1 MVIHAAQI
9 LLVLTRVN
17 NTGVISGIDY
27 RRILLDGKRTLTIAL
42 PLIGAQLLQMGNGLV
57 DAIVAG
63 RLGSVELA
71 AGGIGAGVWFFTS
84 LLCIGLM
91 AGLSPALSRL
101 IGQGRRVAVGKMFRQ
116 GLWLAVLTG
125 VLALICTLLMGV
137 SLPHWGLQSEL
148 VPFIKQYLFTAC
160 WSLPAFAIMMAC
172 RNVCEAT
179 GLVKPVLLVQLLG
192 LFVNLFADLAFG
204 LGWFG
209 FPRLGLI
216 GIGLATSS
224 VMVVMAIA
232 LLLFLRRDIFKRY
245 QLLSGFEKPVW
256 AEIKPMLVLSLPI
269 YLALLFE
276 AGLFVATAIQ
286 MGMIGTIEAAG
297 HYVAI
302 SISGACYMLPLGL
315 SFALTSR
322 VGRVYGRES
331 LPAIKL
337 RIVSGLAITLL
348 MAVSTALLLLFFRQ
362 SFSAL
367 YAEDMEVQRVAAYL
381 LIFAAIFQ
389 LPDAVQVALLGSL
402 RGLQD
407 TRVPMLINLFAYWA
421 IAFSVGYY
429 CAHHLGFGATGLWG
443 GLILGLTVS
452 SVLLSF
458 RLWIRVKQLENEGFV
473 LG

>member
-1 MVIHAAQI
+1 MLNQ
-9 LLVLTRVN
+9 LKDS
-17 NTGVISGIDY
+17 GVHSGFSY
-27 RRILLDGKRTLTIAL
+27 RKIILDGKRSLTIAL
-42 PLIGAQLLQMGNGLV
+42 PLIGAQLLQMANGLV

-71 AGGIGAGVWFFTS
+71 AGGIAAGLWFFSS

-125 VLALICTLLMGV
+125 VLALICTLIIGA
-137 SLPHWGLQSEL
+137 SLSYWSLQTEL

-160 WSLPAFAIMMAC
+160 WSLPAFAVMMAC

-179 GLVKPVLLVQLLG
+179 GVVKPVLLVQLAG

-204 LGWFG
+204 LGMFG
-209 FPRLGLI
+209 FPKLGLI

-224 VMVVMAIA
+224 VMVVMAIG
-232 LLLFLRRDIFKRY
+232 LLLYLRRDIFKRY
-245 QLLSGFEKPVW
+245 QLLSGFEKPDW
-256 AEIKPMLVLSLPI
+256 AEIKPMLILSVPI

-315 SFALTSR
+315 SFALTAR
-322 VGRVYGRES
+322 TGRVYGRES

-337 RIVSGLAITLL
+337 RIVSGLAITFL
-348 MAVSTALLLLFFRQ
+348 MAMATALLLLFFRH
-362 SFSAL
+362 SITGI
-367 YAEDMEVQRVAAYL
+367 YAEDVDVQRVAAYL
-381 LIFAAIFQ
+381 LIFSAIFQ
-389 LPDAVQVALLGSL
+389 LPDAAQVALLGLL

-407 TRVPMLINLFAYWA
+407 TRVPMFINLFAYWGV
-421 IAFSVGYY
+421 AFLVGYY
-429 CAHHLGFGATGLWG
+429 SAHHLGYGATGLWG

-452 SVLLSF
+452 SVLLSA
-458 RLWIRVKQLENEGFV
+458 RLWVRVKHLERHGFA
-473 LG
+473 GAGG

>member
-1 MVIHAAQI
+1 M
-9 LLVLTRVN
+9 N
-17 NTGVISGIDY
+17 NTGVLSGITY
-27 RRILLDGKRTLTIAL
+27 RRIVLDGKRTLTIAL

-71 AGGIGAGVWFFTS
+71 AGGIGAGIWFFTS

-91 AGLSPALSRL
+91 AGLSPALSSL
-101 IGQGRRVAVGKMFRQ
+101 IGQGRRVVVGKTFRQ

-125 VLALICTLLMGV
+125 VLALIATLLLGF
-137 SLPHWGLQSEL
+137 SLEHWGLQSEL
-148 VPFIKQYLFTAC
+148 VPFIKQYLFAAC

-179 GLVKPVLLVQLLG
+179 GLVKPVLLVQALG
-192 LFVNLFADLAFG
+192 LIVNLFADLAFG

-209 FPRLGLI
+209 FPKLGLV
-216 GIGLATSS
+216 GIGLATST

-232 LLLFLRRDIFKRY
+232 LLGYLRRDVFKRY
-245 QLLSGFEKPVW
+245 QLLSGFEAPDW
-256 AEIKPMLVLSLPI
+256 AEIKPMLVLSIPI
-269 YLALLFE
+269 YLTLLFE

-286 MGMIGTIEAAG
+286 MGMIGTVEAAG

-302 SISGACYMLPLGL
+302 SISGVCYMLPLGL

-337 RIVSGLAITLL
+337 RIVSGLVIMLFMATL
-348 MAVSTALLLLFFRQ
+348 TALLLLSFRH
-362 SFSAL
+362 SITGL
-367 YAEDMEVQRVAAYL
+367 YAEDLNVQQVAAHL

-389 LPDAVQVALLGSL
+389 LPDAVQVALIGVL

-407 TRVPMLINLFAYWA
+407 TRVPMMINFFAYWA
-421 IAFSVGYY
+421 VAFSVGYY
-429 CAHHLGFGATGLWG
+429 CAHHLGYGATGLWG
-443 GLILGLTVS
+443 GLILGLSVS

-458 RLWIRVKQLENEGFV
+458 RLWVRIAQLEKEGIV
-473 LG
+473 VR

>member
-1 MVIHAAQI
+1 MKKS
-9 LLVLTRVN
+9 
-17 NTGVISGIDY
+17 GVTCGVSY
-27 RRILLDGKRTLTIAL
+27 RRLLLDSKRTLVIAL

-63 RLGSVELA
+63 QLGSVELA
-71 AGGIGAGVWFFTS
+71 AGGIGAGVWFFAS

-91 AGLSPALSRL
+91 AGLSPALSKL
-101 IGQGRRVAVGKMFRQ
+101 IGQRRRAAVGKVFRQ
-116 GLWLAVLTG
+116 GLWLGVMTG
-125 VLALICTLLMGV
+125 VLALMLTLLMGLT
-137 SLPHWGLQSEL
+137 LPHWRLQPEL
-148 VPFIKQYLFTAC
+148 VPFIQQYLFTAC
-160 WSLPAFAIMMAC
+160 GSLPAFAVVMAC

-179 GLVKPVLLVQLLG
+179 GVVKPILLAQLLG

-209 FPRLGLI
+209 FPKLGLI

-224 VMVVMAIA
+224 VMIVMAVV
-232 LLLFLRRDIFKRY
+232 LVLYLRREKFRRY
-245 QLLSGFEKPVW
+245 QLLSAFENPDW
-256 AEIKPMLVLSLPI
+256 SEIKPMLVLSVPI

-286 MGMIGTIEAAG
+286 MGMIGTFEAAG

-322 VGRVYGRES
+322 TGRVFGRES
-331 LPAIKL
+331 LPAIKI
-337 RIVSGLAITLL
+337 RIASGLLL
-348 MAVSTALLLLFFRQ
+348 TICMAVSTALFLLLFRHPITN
-362 SFSAL
+362 L
-367 YAEDMEVQRVAAYL
+367 YAQDLEVQRIAAYL
-381 LIFAAIFQ
+381 LVFSAIFQ
-389 LPDAVQVALLGSL
+389 LPDAVQVALLGLL

-421 IAFSVGYY
+421 VAFTVGFY
-429 CAHHLGFGATGLWG
+429 CAHYLGYGAAGLWG

-452 SVLLSF
+452 SVLLAL
-458 RLWIRVKQLENEGFV
+458 RLRVRIKQIENDGFP
-473 LG
+473 GG